1 LPALLMALA
10 ISIASAGPA
19 DADRNESPDGEKHW
33 SFRPLAQ
40 TRGPH
45 TLDSFIDARLAE
57 NGLRRSPAADPAKW
71 LRRVTLDLIGLPPT
85 PEAVLEFEQN
95 PDFAAAI
102 ERLLASPRYG
112 ERWAQHWLDVIWW
125 AETVGFETNKERQ
138 NAWPYRDWVIA
149 SLNADKPYDQFLF
162 EQIAGD
168 TVGEDAALGFLVAGP
183 ANLAG
188 QVGRDEAAMRGA
200 RQDELDEVVRTVG
213 QAFFGL
219 TIKNSHPAG
228 LTSTISARSHAA
240 KTLQE

>member
-1 LPALLMALA
+1 MALA

-138 NAWPYRDWVIA
+138 NACPTVTGSSPLSMQT
-149 SLNADKPYDQFLF
+149 SLTTSFSSNRL
-162 EQIAGD
+162 
-168 TVGEDAALGFLVAGP
+168 
-183 ANLAG
+183 
-188 QVGRDEAAMRGA
+188 QVTPWEKTRLSAFSWRGLQTLPVKSAAMKPPCTGRVRMNSMRWSERSGRRSLVSPSKIHTRRGSR
-200 RQDELDEVVRTVG
+200 RQSQLDHPPRKRY
-213 QAFFGL
+213 
-219 TIKNSHPAG
+219 KND
-228 LTSTISARSHAA
+228 
-240 KTLQE
+240 